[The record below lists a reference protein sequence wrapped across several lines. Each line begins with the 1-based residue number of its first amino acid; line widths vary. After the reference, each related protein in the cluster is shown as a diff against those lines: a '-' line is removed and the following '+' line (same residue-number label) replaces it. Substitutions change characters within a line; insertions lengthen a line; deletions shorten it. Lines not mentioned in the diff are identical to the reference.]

1 MNNFIHPTST
11 VDSTVVLGKNNY
23 IGPYC
28 YITGDTIIG
37 NNNRF
42 EGYCSIGTPAEHRDY
57 FNSSTG
63 KVSIGDNNV
72 IREFTTVHSGTSD
85 NVTIL
90 KNDII
95 MLNHSHVAHD
105 CIVDHKVNISANVT
119 FAGHVFVM
127 EGANVALGTVV
138 HQFTVIGAYSMV
150 GMNSTVTLKSKITP
164 GSVCIGTPSQ
174 PIKKNTVGL
183 KRSGIT
189 SQKLE
194 EFNQQYNNILNG
206 SH

>member
-11 VDSTVVLGKNNY
+11 IDPTVVLGENNY

-28 YITGDTIIG
+28 YITGNTIIG
-37 NNNRF
+37 DNNRF

-57 FNSSTG
+57 FSSSLG
-63 KVSIGDNNV
+63 KVSIGSNNI
-72 IREFTTVHSGTSD
+72 IREFATIHSGTSD
-85 NVTIL
+85 NTTIL
-90 KNDII
+90 KNNII

-119 FAGHVFVM
+119 FAGHVFIM
-127 EGANVALGTVV
+127 EGANLALGTVV
-138 HQFTVIGAYSMV
+138 HQRTVIGAYSMV

-164 GSVCIGTPSQ
+164 GNVCIGSPAQ
-174 PIKKNTVGL
+174 PIRKNTVGL
-183 KRSGIT
+183 ERSKIT

-194 EFNQQYNNILNG
+194 EFNRQYNNILNG
-206 SH
+206 NY

>member
-1 MNNFIHPTST
+1 MVNNIHST
-11 VDSTVVLGKNNY
+11 AIIGPNVILGENNY

-28 YITGDTIIG
+28 YITGNTIIG
-37 NNNRF
+37 DNNRF

-57 FNSSTG
+57 FNSSLG
-63 KVSIGDNNV
+63 KVSIGSNNI
-72 IREFTTVHSGTSD
+72 IREFVTIHSGTSD

-90 KNDII
+90 KNNII
-95 MLNHSHVAHD
+95 ILNHSHVAHD
-105 CIVDHKVNISANVT
+105 CIIDHKVNISANVT

-127 EGANVALGTVV
+127 EGANIALGTVA
-138 HQFTVIGAYSMV
+138 HQFTIIGAYSMV
-150 GMNSTVTLKSKITP
+150 GMNSTSTLKSRITP
-164 GSVCIGTPSQ
+164 GSVCVGTPAQS
-174 PIKKNTVGL
+174 IRENTIGL
-183 KRSGIT
+183 ERGGIT